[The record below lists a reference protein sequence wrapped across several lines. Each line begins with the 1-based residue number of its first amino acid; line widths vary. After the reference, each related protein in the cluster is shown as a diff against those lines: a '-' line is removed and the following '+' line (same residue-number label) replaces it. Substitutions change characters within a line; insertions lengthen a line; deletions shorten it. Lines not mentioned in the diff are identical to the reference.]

1 MAKRILVVE
10 DEQRVRAVIQKRL
23 ERAGYAVL
31 AAADAQGVREGRAFN
46 MQASASLPAQNLEH
60 PQLPRTWAQLRV
72 NALLEKIAR
81 EGEDRASVDEIIRLA
96 RTLSVEP
103 ASFMEKDL
111 PESQPGQR
119 RKAHEVRTQDYAYKT
134 LTPFE
139 TGRHLMAFRVSI
151 DPESTHKKVVYRHE
165 GEEFIYVISG
175 RLRLQVGKKHP
186 QLGPGETIHFNSSER
201 HILKNPGKEPAQ
213 LLVVVYAP

>member
-1 MAKRILVVE
+1 MAKKEPAESFGAKLKALREKEGLSLE
-10 DEQRVRAVIQKRL
+10 ELGARTDLKPSYLLSL
-23 ERAGYAVL
+23 ER
-31 AAADAQGVREGRAFN
+31 DEF
-46 MQASASLPAQNLEH
+46 LPHVA
-60 PQLPRTWAQLRV
+60 
-72 NALLEKIAR
+72 
-81 EGEDRASVDEIIRLA
+81 EIIRLA

-165 GEEFIYVISG
+165 GEDFIYVISG